1 MLTVIAYDIVDDRRR
16 DAVSTLLADHGRR
29 VNYSVF
35 ECDLTTEEYEHIQ
48 AHLARLIDHRE
59 DRIVL
64 YRLCEGCR
72 ARTSA
77 MGRAVTDEGQHQ
89 GVVMV

>member
-35 ECDLTTEEYEHIQ
+35 ECELDGQEVEDLSAQ
-48 AHLARLIDHRE
+48 LSRLINARE

-64 YRLCEGCR
+64 YRLCEHCR
-72 ARTSA
+72 PRKAALGLPWADEARP
-77 MGRAVTDEGQHQ
+77 
-89 GVVMV
+89 GVVIV

>member
-1 MLTVIAYDIVDDRRR
+1 MLTVIAYDITDDRRR

-35 ECDLTTEEYEHIQ
+35 ECDLEGEEFEQ
-48 AHLARLIDHRE
+48 LQEQLAQRIDHRQ
-59 DRIVL
+59 DHIIL

-72 ARTSA
+72 PRTAA
-77 MGRAVTDEGQHQ
+77 MGRTDEGESQ
-89 GVVMV
+89 GIIMV

>member
-1 MLTVIAYDIVDDRRR
+1 MLTVIAYDIADDRRR
-16 DAVSTLLADHGRR
+16 DAVSTLLADYGRR

-35 ECDLTTEEYEHIQ
+35 ECDLTTEEYKHIQ
-48 AHLARLIDHRE
+48 THLARLIDQRQ

-72 ARTSA
+72 PRKTTL
-77 MGRAVTDEGQHQ
+77 GIILQENGGKGIVI
-89 GVVMV
+89 V

>member
-16 DAVSTLLADHGRR
+16 EAVSTLLADHGRR

-35 ECDLTTEEYEHIQ
+35 ECDLEGKEFEHLQ
-48 AHLARLIDHRE
+48 AHLARLIDHRQ

-72 ARTSA
+72 ARKSA
-77 MGRAVTDEGQHQ
+77 IGCAATDDGWHQ
-89 GVVMV
+89 SVVIV